1 MKKEYLVYHIVLNS
15 YMFEDHPEFLFALKT
30 EIDPNFNVYQL
41 SFGRGKLIQDWP
53 ENVTVYFSGWRCA
66 DYQICPS
73 LIEIVSDRTKKVIEE
88 VAEDQV
94 EFLPVKSVF
103 EDPKADQSMKFWA
116 INVINIVDA
125 LDWDST
131 VWSKNPRPS
140 REDPDAYSWII
151 KPRFYANKIEN
162 QHIFRYEIAGK
173 VDSSIFVSNELRQ
186 RLIKAKCFIGIEFAP
201 VKTI

>member
-1 MKKEYLVYHIVLNS
+1 MKKEYLVYDIVPNS
-15 YMFEDHPEFLFALKT
+15 YMFEDHPEFISRIKT
-30 EIDPNFNVYQL
+30 EINPEFDQFKV
-41 SFGRGKLIQDWP
+41 SFGRKRILEDWP
-53 ENVTVYFSGWRCA
+53 KNVTVYFSGWRNS
-66 DYQICPS
+66 DYGYCTPYIQ
-73 LIEIVSDRTKKVIEE
+73 IVSDRAKRIIEE

-131 VWSKNPRPS
+131 VWSKSPPPS

-151 KPRFYANKIEN
+151 KPCFYSNKIIN
-162 QHIFRYEIAGK
+162 QHIFRYEVNGNVK
-173 VDSSIFVSNELRQ
+173 SSFYVSNELRQ

-201 VKTI
+201 VKTT